1 LCGPCSPNSK
11 HARSPH
17 GDAAAEVLKVHD
29 STETDN
35 GLPDGTGRLVLD
47 TNDDHARMGSGR
59 VGSDVAQT
67 AVQGQEET
75 SLAGSS
81 CKHYPI
87 LTLSKPFIGHGVHV
101 VPQGAQRLS
110 G

>member
-1 LCGPCSPNSK
+1 MACLTE
-11 HARSPH
+11 R
-17 GDAAAEVLKVHD
+17 GDWF
-29 STETDN
+29 ST
-35 GLPDGTGRLVLD
+35 P
-47 TNDDHARMGSGR
+47 DDHARMGSGR
-59 VGSDVAQT
+59 IGPDVAQT

-87 LTLSKPFIGHGVHV
+87 HTPSKLIIGHGVHV
-101 VPQGAQRLS
+101 VPQSAQRLS

>member
-1 LCGPCSPNSK
+1 M
-11 HARSPH
+11 AR
-17 GDAAAEVLKVHD
+17 L
-29 STETDN
+29 TER
-35 GLPDGTGRLVLD
+35 RLVLD
-47 TNDDHARMGSGR
+47 TNDDHARMGSER
-59 VGSDVAQT
+59 IGSDVAQT